1 MIGSLPLLSSSEI
14 LGDGYPEGVP
24 LSPARPLAMPAL
36 VAELADRIA
45 ATTPDHRLRVA
56 VDGAAAADP
65 DRFAAELVDPLRVR
79 GRATIHVRS
88 RDFLRPASLRLELGR
103 TNPDGFYERW
113 LDEPALRREV
123 LDPLVPGGSARVLPS
138 LWDVATDRATRAGY
152 GTVPPRGVV
161 LVSGALLLG
170 GGLPFD
176 LTIHLDLS
184 PAALARR
191 TAPEEQ
197 WTLPAFARY
206 EREVRPAE
214 LADVVVRLDDPRRP
228 AVIFTR

>member
-1 MIGSLPLLSSSEI
+1 M
-14 LGDGYPEGVP
+14 P
-24 LSPARPLAMPAL
+24 LSPVRPLAMPAL

-45 ATTPDHRLRVA
+45 ATAPDRRLRVA

-65 DRFAAELVDPLRVR
+65 DRLAGGLVDPLRVR
-79 GRATIHVRS
+79 GRAALHVRS

-123 LDPLVPGGSARVLPS
+123 LDPLAPGGTGRVLPS
-138 LWDVATDRATRAGY
+138 LWDIVTDRATRAGY
-152 GTVPPRGVV
+152 HTVPPGGVV

-176 LTIHLDLS
+176 LAVHLALS

-191 TAPEEQ
+191 TPPEEQ
-197 WTLPAFARY
+197 WILPAFARY
-206 EREVRPAE
+206 EQEVAPARF
-214 LADVVVRLDDPRRP
+214 ADVVVRLDDPRRP
-228 AVIFTR
+228 AVAFTR